1 MKKFAI
7 AAIIAVA
14 ATTAVSAGTIVEPY
28 IEPEVIIEEA
38 ATSSGAG
45 LIVPLMLIAIIAAVA
60 SN

>member
-7 AAIIAVA
+7 AAVIAVA

-38 ATSSGAG
+38 ASSSGAG
-45 LIVPLMLIAIIAAVA
+45 LIVPLMLLAIIAVAV
-60 SN
+60 SS